1 MHHQS
6 ALKRHS
12 RTVLHLTKIQIFG
25 QFPSPEKQNSLA
37 FVKKITTW
45 RNLIDVKRNNI
56 SKLYVHL

>member
-1 MHHQS
+1 MLS
-6 ALKRHS
+6 KRFEKALCA
-12 RTVLHLTKIQIFG
+12 VLHLTKIQIFG

>member
-6 ALKRHS
+6 ASKRHS
-12 RTVLHLTKIQIFG
+12 RAVLHLTKIQIFG

-45 RNLIDVKRNNI
+45 CNLIDVKRNNI

>member
-1 MHHQS
+1 MHS
-6 ALKRHS
+6 KRVEKALCA
-12 RTVLHLTKIQIFG
+12 VLHLTKIQIFG